1 MGCLSVHMSVCLSD
15 KSVQAT
21 PTTLSTEGKM
31 RIGDKADLLLCLRSD
46 LLGNNSAPVAE
57 AILLNQL
64 IAMPSCEQFDRN

>member
-1 MGCLSVHMSVCLSD
+1 MSVCLSV

-21 PTTLSTEGKM
+21 PTPLFTEGNTG
-31 RIGDKADLLLCLRSD
+31 IGDKADLLLCLGSD

-57 AILLNQL
+57 AILLNQF